1 MGQQAFTEA
10 LWSIILEGSWLKK
23 KCYVVSRLWAMCIYT
38 NILKGRW
45 VNSSFFFFFCGEELG
60 EEWDGAGSFL
70 EV

>member
-45 VNSSFFFFFCGEELG
+45 VNSSFFFLRG